1 MIIFRSDGVSDTDI
15 LLSLMGDKLNEML
28 FRERGAFHGQKS
40 GVRWYSGSRDR

>member
-28 FRERGAFHGQKS
+28 LS
-40 GVRWYSGSRDR
+40 GKRCIPWTEIGY